1 MADCMR
7 RKRNLSNH
15 TDCLAVKRK
24 YRYSAEQDNFCTR
37 RPFTDDH
44 FLLKLGAAE
53 ALTPSQEQIERS
65 TARRAGASS
74 SLVNRAH
81 AAAARLCRTR
91 RCRSQRFMLWTRNSM
106 DHEVGHS
113 HKWYSLH
120 CAFWEAYSLNRT
132 LVLDSFLGMSRIHA
146 DEDYNAEVPYP
157 VWYST
162 KGLERARAGAMF
174 YHDFVRDCGAPGV
187 FHVLSSLVAVLSV
200 CTRDCG
206 APGVFHV
213 GGRGILATASGA
225 ATAAAAVP
233 DVALMPSGST
243 HADMAARADV
253 PLLVRHWDHDDRSN
267 ATRPAFR
274 FGFQVCHPPE
284 TADARYP
291 TGAREPGV
299 DYSFPRKLWGK
310 KYAPWVYDMARYIL
324 SDMWKDKKPGLK
336 IACIHVRRGDKV
348 ELESQKQRYPNL
360 DYDTSPEGIRRTIK
374 PWLNPGST
382 LYFATNQ
389 KDAKAFFAPLEDEYI
404 VRTLEHYSDVLPP
417 EKFLSPSL
425 ALVDYAVLIGGCPTL
440 LPTFVSE
447 ESRGFGPHLSLSP
460 LPK

>member
-1 MADCMR
+1 
-7 RKRNLSNH
+7 
-15 TDCLAVKRK
+15 
-24 YRYSAEQDNFCTR
+24 
-37 RPFTDDH
+37 
-44 FLLKLGAAE
+44 
-53 ALTPSQEQIERS
+53 
-65 TARRAGASS
+65 
-74 SLVNRAH
+74 
-81 AAAARLCRTR
+81 
-91 RCRSQRFMLWTRNSM
+91 
-106 DHEVGHS
+106 
-113 HKWYSLH
+113 
-120 CAFWEAYSLNRT
+120 
-132 LVLDSFLGMSRIHA
+132 MSRIHA

-187 FHVLSSLVAVLSV
+187 FHV
-200 CTRDCG
+200 
-206 APGVFHV
+206 
-213 GGRGILATASGA
+213 GGRGILATAPGT
-225 ATAAAAVP
+225 ATAAAAAAAP

-389 KDAKAFFAPLEDEYI
+389 KDAKAFFAPLEDQYI

-417 EKFLSPSL
+417 DKFLSPSL